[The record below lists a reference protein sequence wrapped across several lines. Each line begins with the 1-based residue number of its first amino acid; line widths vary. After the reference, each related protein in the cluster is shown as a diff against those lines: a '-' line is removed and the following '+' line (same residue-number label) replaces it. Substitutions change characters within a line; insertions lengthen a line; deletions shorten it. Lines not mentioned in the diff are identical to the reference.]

1 MKDKDIIKLLD
12 ALKDDPTFSREFDAA
27 KLKED
32 IAAKSN
38 LDETFQLPKYGFRDY
53 LEYYVWQ
60 FTHAMVK
67 PMAASMAVFLLA
79 VAGWVSAAN
88 LSSSAL
94 PGDQMYPV
102 KIGMEQMQ
110 LTLAFND
117 DQRASLQVEFAS
129 RRLDEM
135 VVVAATRATDQPESM
150 HLALK
155 QVKQQVETIQEK
167 LTEDS
172 ASGDTELAKAVSLK
186 VETYQ
191 TTVSNTQ
198 EVTEEAAD
206 EMQEVQD
213 ILETTEDT
221 VVDVIITA
229 HELTDDAESEQELK
243 DAFEKELENITALY
257 SDTAA
262 EQIEL
267 AVTLKDEGAY
277 RRAFQ
282 VLREIELT
290 AAKDVT
296 EEVLAEPLN

>member
-1 MKDKDIIKLLD
+1 MKDKDLIKLLES
-12 ALKDDPTFSREFDAA
+12 LKDDPTFSREFDVVQLKSDIVA
-27 KLKED
+27 KADLED
-32 IAAKSN
+32 TY
-38 LDETFQLPKYGFRDY
+38 ELPKYGFRDY
-53 LEYYVWQ
+53 LEYNVWE
-60 FTHAMVK
+60 FTHAMAK
-67 PMAASMAVFLLA
+67 PLAATVAVFLLA
-79 VAGWVSAAN
+79 VTGWVSAAN

-135 VVVAATRATDQPESM
+135 VVVAATRAADQPESM
-150 HLALK
+150 YLAMK

-167 LTEDS
+167 LTKDS
-172 ASGDTELAKAVSLK
+172 ASGDMELAKAIGRK

-191 TTVSNTQ
+191 ATVSNTQ
-198 EVTEEAAD
+198 EVTEEASE

-213 ILETTEDT
+213 ILSSTEDT

-229 HELTDDAESEQELK
+229 HELSDDADSEQDLK
-243 DAFEKELENITALY
+243 DAFEKELAKITALY

-267 AVTLKDEGAY
+267 AITLKDEGAY

-290 AAKDVT
+290 APT
-296 EEVLAEPLN
+296 EAIVEETEPLN